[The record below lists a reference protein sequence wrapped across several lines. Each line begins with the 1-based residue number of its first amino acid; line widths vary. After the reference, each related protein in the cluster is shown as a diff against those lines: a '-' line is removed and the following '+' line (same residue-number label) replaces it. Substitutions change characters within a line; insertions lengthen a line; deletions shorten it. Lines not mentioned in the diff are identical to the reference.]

1 MSKGFFDCILNDVLS
16 LSNEEFNKLRIKNI
30 IKEDL
35 FLFFDDACVGVSIT
49 VKLSESRKKIL
60 ETRLVKIANEIQE
73 IHSIPG
79 FMLRVE

>member
-35 FLFFDDACVGVSIT
+35 FLFFDDACVGVSIS
-49 VKLSESRKKIL
+49 VNLSESRKKIL